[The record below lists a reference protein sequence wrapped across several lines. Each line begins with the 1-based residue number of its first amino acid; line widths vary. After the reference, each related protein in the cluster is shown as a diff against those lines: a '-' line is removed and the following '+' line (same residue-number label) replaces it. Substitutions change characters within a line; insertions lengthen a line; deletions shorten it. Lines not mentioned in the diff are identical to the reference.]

1 MIGDHLKFNDKKVG
15 NRLKLFRKVLV
26 CIVIFS
32 QIPFSV
38 IAQTENSEEKNTLI
52 VEESK
57 TSDSANIV
65 QVSSDDDSKKNK
77 FDKFI
82 DEGSIKEVSKEEQT
96 TIDTLVPTLDS
107 LTYNQVLEVIG
118 GPQMGIIPE
127 NDANGGKE
135 FDKIQIEDS
144 FNVVKE
150 NKELFITRL
159 VQAYPETTK
168 EEFQEKLKEILFVG
182 AYFYNWFNVQIGE
195 KNLWN
200 VLMFQHQELTKD
212 HTNSIN
218 HLINWLANQKKE
230 NLLLSKDVQ
239 KYFEKNQVFT
249 ELKVKTYKG
258 LIEWYVEKEAHTT
271 DYTQWFREYFNG
283 TIYKDTM
290 MDPIYDVGSW
300 QKNITKDLPYLLL
313 LKPNSDFIIGELRNE
328 TFYTTQVNYKQD
340 VTEVVTN
347 VATLMNNYT
356 ETLDRTM
363 EEGKVFTKKIGERF
377 IKDRIGWTND
387 ILGSPSDLAKYYLA
401 TQDFGFTKG
410 AAAYGGAGTIQ
421 MCSSLATAIPVIAH
435 EFAHELDGLIKAN
448 GEFFSTYQN
457 RRGNGTF
464 ADFFTEVTGKPNS
477 ETLYTNK
484 SSDRFQEKQDL
495 MNYASR
501 YESLIY
507 VLDGAIAEVVL
518 NLPLEEQINYLKKTN
533 IEPNR
538 GYFIKDGKPDS
549 AQKPTS
555 RFLTMEELEIY
566 QLKTIDDLINQGI
579 KIIEPTDETDNNN
592 AGTSLTYASFFMHQ
606 GKNITEGYNQFH
618 RIINTLFAHDGW
630 EGFIGYNKAVNE
642 SGGIENAVEGLQK
655 IFNDPT
661 LTYSS
666 LLKEN
671 YKKNIEQAKNE
682 GILTDS
688 FEELKQEISRNL
700 DKFYT
705 VKKNMAIKYLSL
717 TDEFKSD
724 IFGENKEMIH
734 EVNSYESLIQAMVDY
749 PKEKIILTSDVSI
762 DEKNKDILVPLFE
775 GKLKGNGHTIKG
787 LSHSFIEKMEGA
799 TIESLVLSEVDIDQA
814 GEDDS
819 GLGALAKEAN
829 NSFIIDVHV
838 QGAIKGEG
846 GALVGGIVGK
856 MTSSSVANSSADVRL
871 FGKDIGGIVG
881 QTNGESSLINV
892 YTMGE
897 ILNGRRV
904 GGIVGNGRN
913 NSSLKNSYSTMEIH
927 PEANPDSGGIIG
939 SSYDNNENIFNLSNS
954 LSLGDNLSDTGYK
967 VQKTYIEGKYE
978 NNYELDISKGN
989 SSVGIKGLDVK
1000 EIKIESVKD
1009 TDFYQNSLKWDT
1021 EQIWNTED
1029 LNEGYP
1035 TLRNSDPRENNTL
1048 KAPVVDPINTEDKQ
1062 ITGKA
1067 EAKAFL
1073 TVVANQKVIGK
1084 GLADEKGNYKIEIP
1098 PQSLGTEIRVK
1109 QETDKG
1115 SSNFTKVVVKNYIVY
1130 VKTYDELIQG
1140 LLNYPSG
1147 IIELKQDIVVEGSQ
1161 KDTKVPIFTGQLIG
1175 NGYAIKELKH
1185 PLIEKIEGA
1194 TIESIVFK
1202 EVFIDQEGAADSGL
1216 GTLGKDSKKSTIRDV
1231 HVQGSIKGTSGV
1243 QVGGIVGKIED
1254 SIVEESSANVWLSG
1268 QDTGGLVGVANNS
1281 TFKNSYSLGEIATG
1295 RRAGGLIGNGRNNS
1309 SLNSGY
1315 SEMTIQPNII
1325 NEGNGIIG
1333 SVYDG
1338 LENKFHLSNVLSLG
1352 DTLFSEGY
1360 KVQNSYSVGEN
1371 KNNYELSSTK
1381 GKSSTGIKG
1390 LDVNEVTESDV
1401 NQPNF
1406 YKESLKWD
1414 TENIWLIK
1422 SEKEGYPSLRN
1433 SDPRSHFKLK
1443 SPKVNPVDTKDNKLT
1458 GTADPH
1464 ANIQVFVNQKVIGK
1478 GKADE
1483 EGMYEISIPL
1493 QNLETNIQVKQETAE
1508 GSSDF
1513 TEITV
1518 KGFRFSPETYD
1529 ELVQGLLD
1537 YPSEIIEL
1545 KKNLVV
1551 EGEHK
1556 DTLISNFKGQLIGN
1570 GYIIKGLTHP
1580 LFEKLENATIES
1592 LILSNIKIEQS
1603 GSDDSGLGG
1612 LAKQATNSSITDTHV
1627 QGSIKGEGGLL
1638 VGGLIGQMVSSSIT
1652 NSSADVS
1659 LTGKDIG
1666 GIVGQSKDK
1675 SSVKNVYTIGEITTG
1690 RRVGGIIGNGKKD
1703 TSVENSYSAMTI
1715 QSNAKPDVGGIIG
1728 SAYDSMGSIVNVSNS
1743 LSLGNILSSVG
1754 YKVQNNYLGGK
1765 YHNNYE
1771 LDSSKG
1777 NSSVGIKELNV
1788 KEITQSELQKETF
1801 YSEILKWDTSTVWNT
1816 DFVKEDYPSLRN
1828 SDPRNKEI
1836 EKLEAPEVNPLTDQD
1851 QVITGKG
1858 IPKATIH
1865 VKVLGKEI
1873 GSGLSDGKGEF
1884 HISIHKQKEATEV
1897 EVTQTV
1903 DDKESSP
1910 TKIIVTH
1917 KEYKKTHMFHE
1928 GYWTNY
1934 GLVLNGQVQVEG
1946 LNMPT
1951 LTSNVKKLEM
1961 IDEKGIVIK
1970 TIPTVNTNWYSSAS
1984 YDGYQAIISEEIL
1997 RDLKNGEYELQVSI
2011 MVPGKDV
2018 EIVPFTFEKL
2028 FSYSLFDY
2036 QKEFLVISPN
2046 NIGHKIVNTAEKNK
2060 HGSLQI
2066 QSTDQPFM
2074 GLISEGNEGKNR
2086 FINGYILNTDFDFY
2100 KTHQK
2105 NLIITDNDR
2114 EEVKRISDVHTW
2126 DLTNWGLSIKDLNM
2140 KSGFQLIIPEK
2151 YRDSTKYK
2159 YKMEVEAD
2167 KELQLEI
2174 NLDKIK

>member
-1 MIGDHLKFNDKKVG
+1 MKFFVKF
-15 NRLKLFRKVLV
+15 LFCV
-26 CIVIFS
+26 VIFS
-32 QIPFSV
+32 QIPFSI
-38 IAQTENSEEKNTLI
+38 IAKAENSEEKDTSV
-52 VEESK
+52 VEQLG
-57 TSDSANIV
+57 TPDSAVIV

-82 DEGSIKEVSKEEQT
+82 DEESIKEVSKEEQT
-96 TIDTLVPTLDS
+96 TIDTLVPILDS

-144 FNVVKE
+144 FNVIKE

-212 HTNSIN
+212 HTNSID
-218 HLINWLANQKKE
+218 HLVNWLANQKKE
-230 NLLLSKDVQ
+230 NLLLSKDIQ
-239 KYFEKNQVFT
+239 KYFEKNQIFT
-249 ELKVKTYKG
+249 ELKVKSYKG

-290 MDPIYDVGSW
+290 MDPSYDVGSW
-300 QKNITKDLPYLLL
+300 QKNITKDLPYLLS

-328 TFYTTQVNYKQD
+328 TFYTTQSNYKQD

-347 VATLMNNYT
+347 VAALMNNYT
-356 ETLDRTM
+356 ELLERTM
-363 EEGKVFTKKIGERF
+363 VEGKEFTKKIGERF
-377 IKDRIGWTND
+377 IKDRVGATND
-387 ILGSPSDLAKYYLA
+387 ILGSSSDLAKYYLA
-401 TQDFGFTKG
+401 IQDFGFFRG
-410 AAAYGGAGTIQ
+410 VAAYGGAGTIQ
-421 MCSSLATAIPVIAH
+421 MCSYLASNTMTIAH

-457 RRGNGTF
+457 RRGNGAF
-464 ADFFTEVTGKPNS
+464 ADFFTEVTGESNS

-484 SSDRFQEKQDL
+484 SSDRFQVKQDL

-507 VLDGAIAEVVL
+507 VFDGAVAEVVL
-518 NLPLEEQINYLKKTN
+518 DLPLEEQINYLKKTN
-533 IEPNR
+533 IEVDK

-555 RFLTMEELEIY
+555 RFLTMEELESY
-566 QLKTIDDLINQGI
+566 QLKTIDDLIDQGI

-592 AGTSLTYASFFMHQ
+592 TGTSLTYASFFMHQ
-606 GKNITEGYNQFH
+606 GKNISEYNQFH

-655 IFNDPT
+655 IYNNPS
-661 LTYSS
+661 LTYRS

-671 YKKNIEQAKNE
+671 YKKYLDRAKNE
-682 GILTDS
+682 GIKTES
-688 FEELKQEISRNL
+688 FEELKQNISRNL
-700 DKFYT
+700 DKFYSI
-705 VKKNMAIKYLSL
+705 KKLMAIKYLNIS
-717 TDEFKSD
+717 DEFKTD
-724 IFGENKEMIH
+724 IFGEDKKLVH
-734 EVNSYESLIQAMVDY
+734 EVNSYDELIEALNNFPND
-749 PKEKIILTSDVSI
+749 KIILMNNIIAED
-762 DEKNKDILVPLFE
+762 KDSLVPVFR
-775 GKLKGNGHTIKG
+775 GKLIGNGHTIKG
-787 LSHSFIEKMEGA
+787 LTHPLLERSEGA
-799 TIESLVLSEVDIDQA
+799 IIESLILNEVDINQS
-814 GEDDS
+814 GEDEL
-819 GLGALAKEAN
+819 GLGSVTKEAKN
-829 NSFIIDVHV
+829 TFFSDIHV
-838 QGAIKGEG
+838 QGNLKGEG

-856 MTSSSVANSSADVRL
+856 MTSSSVTNSSADVRL

-904 GGIVGNGRN
+904 GGIIGNGRN
-913 NSSLKNSYSTMEIH
+913 NSSLKNSYSTMTIH
-927 PEANPDSGGIIG
+927 PEANQDSGGIIG

-967 VQKTYIEGKYE
+967 VQKNYIGGKYE
-978 NNYELDISKGN
+978 NNYELDSSKGN

-1000 EIKIESVKD
+1000 EVKAESVKD
-1009 TDFYQNSLKWDT
+1009 TDFYKNSLKWDT

-1048 KAPVVDPINTEDKQ
+1048 KAPDVDPLNTEDKQ

-1067 EAKAFL
+1067 EAKALL

-1084 GLADEKGNYKIEIP
+1084 GVADEKGNYKIEIA

-1115 SSNFTKVVVKNYIVY
+1115 SSNFTKVIVKNYIVY

-1140 LLNYPSG
+1140 LLDYPSG

-1161 KDTKVPIFTGQLIG
+1161 IDTKVPIFTGQLIG
-1175 NGYAIKELKH
+1175 NGYAIKELRH

-1202 EVFIDQEGAADSGL
+1202 EVFIDQEGSADSGL
-1216 GTLGKDSKKSTIRDV
+1216 GALGKDSKKSTIRDV
-1231 HVQGSIKGTSGV
+1231 HVQGSIKGTGGV
-1243 QVGGIVGKIED
+1243 QVGGVVGEIED
-1254 SIVEESSANVWLSG
+1254 SIVEESSTNVWLSG

-1315 SEMTIQPNII
+1315 SEMTIQSNII

-1390 LDVNEVTESDV
+1390 LDVKEVTESDV
-1401 NQPNF
+1401 NQANF

-1443 SPKVNPVDTKDNKLT
+1443 SPEVNPVDTKDKKLT

-1464 ANIQVFVNQKVIGK
+1464 ANIQVFVNQKIIGK
-1478 GKADE
+1478 GKADK

-1513 TEITV
+1513 TKITV
-1518 KGFRFSPETYD
+1518 QGFRFSPETYD

-1556 DTLISNFKGQLIGN
+1556 DTLISNFKGRLIGN
-1570 GYIIKGLTHP
+1570 GYTIKGLTHP
-1580 LFEKLENATIES
+1580 LFEKLEKATIES
-1592 LILSNIKIEQS
+1592 LVLSKIKIEQS

-1728 SAYDSMGSIVNVSNS
+1728 SAYDSSGSIVNVSNS

-1788 KEITQSELQKETF
+1788 KEITESELQKETF
-1801 YSEILKWDTSTVWNT
+1801 YSETLKWDTSTVWNT

-1836 EKLEAPEVNPLTDQD
+1836 EKLKAPEVNPLTDQD

-1858 IPKATIH
+1858 VPKAIIH

-1873 GSGLSDGKGEF
+1873 GSGVSDGKGEF

-1910 TKIIVTH
+1910 AKIIVTH
-1917 KEYKKTHMFHE
+1917 KEYKKSHIFHE

-1997 RDLKNGEYELQVSI
+1997 GDLKNGEYELQVSI
-2011 MVPGKDV
+2011 MVSGKDV

-2036 QKEFLVISPN
+2036 QKEFLFISPN

-2066 QSTDQPFM
+2066 HSTDQPFM
-2074 GLISEGNEGKNR
+2074 GLISEGNEGENR

-2105 NLIITDNDR
+2105 NLIITNNDG

-2140 KSGFQLIIPEK
+2140 KSGFQIIIPEK